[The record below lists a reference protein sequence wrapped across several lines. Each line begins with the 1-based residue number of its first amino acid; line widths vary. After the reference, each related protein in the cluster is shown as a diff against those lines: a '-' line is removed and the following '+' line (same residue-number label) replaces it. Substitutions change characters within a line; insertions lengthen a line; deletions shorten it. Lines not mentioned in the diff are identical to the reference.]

1 MALRIRFQYPS
12 GNHLGYSVERLAD
25 GLLFDFADSTFKAT
39 PGTPIAPLP
48 EDAGIFI
55 GRYRATLT
63 PTVWSDGDYG
73 VTVHH
78 TAESNVVVSEL
89 GATMKNNDDATYIQS
104 ANSAAYPTV
113 LSGTL
118 TVAPA
123 PKIGP

>member
-39 PGTPIAPLP
+39 PGTQIAPLP

-63 PTVWSDGDYG
+63 PTVWLDGDYT

-78 TAESNVVVSEL
+78 TAESNVVLAEL
-89 GATMKNNDDATYIQS
+89 GATMKNNDDATYFPSITTTT
-104 ANSAAYPTV
+104 YPTV

-118 TVAPA
+118 TIPSAITP
-123 PKIGP
+123 P